1 MVIPDHAASRAQ
13 VKNTRLRRQTFV
25 RARYHWQGELL
36 MRCGNVHEDAA
47 GYFDLKCA
55 WCKQVIGES
64 NVKDSHG
71 MCEACYLRELQI
83 QRAPGGRPA
92 GPTRGGGVEPA
103 GE

>member
-1 MVIPDHAASRAQ
+1 M
-13 VKNTRLRRQTFV
+13 RRQAFV
-25 RARYHWQGELL
+25 RARYHWRGQLL

-55 WCKQVIGES
+55 WCKRVIGGS

-71 MCEACYLRELQI
+71 MCEACYLRELQN
-83 QRAPGGRPA
+83 QRAPEGCPA
-92 GPTRGGGVEPA
+92 NPAHGGGVEPA

>member
-1 MVIPDHAASRAQ
+1 M
-13 VKNTRLRRQTFV
+13 RRQTFA
-25 RARYHWQGELL
+25 RARYHRQGELL

-55 WCKQVIGES
+55 WCKRVIGES
-64 NVKDSHG
+64 NAKDSHG
-71 MCEACYLRELQI
+71 MCEACYLRELQT

-92 GPTRGGGVEPA
+92 DPTHGSGVEPA

>member
-1 MVIPDHAASRAQ
+1 M
-13 VKNTRLRRQTFV
+13 RR
-25 RARYHWQGELL
+25 
-36 MRCGNVHEDAA
+36 GNVPEDAP

-71 MCEACYLRELQI
+71 MCEACYRRELRI
-83 QRAPGGRPA
+83 RRAPGGRPA
-92 GPTRGGGVEPA
+92 GPTRGGSVEPA

>member
-1 MVIPDHAASRAQ
+1 M
-13 VKNTRLRRQTFV
+13 RRQVFV
-25 RARYHWQGELL
+25 RARYQWQGELP

-55 WCKQVIGES
+55 WCKQVIGGS

-92 GPTRGGGVEPA
+92 AGPTQGGGVEPA